1 MKIGSSVNP
10 KRRFAE
16 MCNQKNPAITVG
28 TQRKYE
34 LIFESRIVE
43 RKIENELHEKYANK
57 RVTGEWFSL
66 SVEDIKNVR
75 KTYDERT
82 ENENENENRDVNKEV
97 IKDDIQDIRFSEF
110 WQIYPKKVG
119 KADARKS
126 WLKIKPTEELHEQ
139 IINKVSAYKQRDL
152 WGEQK
157 AKQKEKE
164 EKTLS
169 LNIHVNGLG
178 EKLQQVIKYK
188 DEPKSYFD
196 QFDAVICDEAHSLPS
211 QSTRGIFEK
220 LSNCPIRIGLTGTL
234 DGMKTNKM
242 VIEGLTG
249 KVYKVISTKELMD
262 KDLLTLLSIEC
273 ILLKHP
279 DAIRKQC
286 KGCSYQEELNY
297 LVSSISRNAFISKL
311 STKLKGNTLVLFQY
325 VEKHGKILE
334 KNISSLL
341 AGTDR
346 QVLYVSGEVD
356 METRE
361 NIRQLVEKEKDCVI
375 VASYQC
381 YQAGINIKNLH
392 NIILASPSKSRIRI
406 LQSIGRQLRKS
417 QNKSVAKLYDIS
429 DDLSWKSYKNFTLKH
444 FLERI
449 KIYNDEQFSYNINTL
464 NL

>member
-1 MKIGSSVNP
+1 MKI
-10 KRRFAE
+10 K
-16 MCNQKNPAITVG
+16 
-28 TQRKYE
+28 
-34 LIFESRIVE
+34 
-43 RKIENELHEKYANK
+43 KIDIIEKKVY
-57 RVTGEWFSL
+57 L
-66 SVEDIKNVR
+66 S
-75 KTYDERT
+75 TWQS
-82 ENENENENRDVNKEV
+82 
-97 IKDDIQDIRFSEF
+97 IKDQ
-110 WQIYPKKVG
+110 
-119 KADARKS
+119 
-126 WLKIKPTEELHEQ
+126 
-139 IINKVSAYKQRDL
+139 
-152 WGEQK
+152 
-157 AKQKEKE
+157 
-164 EKTLS
+164 
-169 LNIHVNGLG
+169 
-178 EKLQQVIKYK
+178 
-188 DEPKSYFD
+188 PKSYFD

-334 KNISSLL
+334 KNIRSLL

-346 QVLYVSGEVD
+346 QVFYVSGEVD

-361 NIRQLVEKEKDCVI
+361 NIRQLVEQEKDCVI